1 MIKKFYYLNNCFHLN
16 KMGIKNLH
24 MFLRKKC
31 SSIYNTIPIS
41 TYSGKKIAIDTSI
54 YMCRYKSSLG
64 NKWLSGFWNLIMEF
78 SLQNI
83 EMIFIFDAKAP
94 PEKDEERQHRAENR
108 EKNKKRVDL
117 ILDEFANYKI
127 KYPSFSKETFL
138 QNMTEFS
145 NLYNFFE
152 KQTDIETFTDVMNHV
167 RKLQNSIMMIRIE
180 DFDLLRE
187 MLDVMGIVYMNAF
200 SEAEGTCAFLNRNQ
214 VVDAVLT
221 EDTDV
226 LAYLSPVML
235 HNYNIRDNTFVEL
248 KLDDI
253 LEKLSFTAPQFVD
266 FCIMCGTDYNTNI
279 PGIGP
284 QKAYQILLKKDN
296 LEHVETEK
304 RYNTSV
310 LNFVR
315 VRELFKTSHYKIN
328 DNNSQREKIVKINDV
343 QNFCFHNNID
353 YNIRDV
359 NTLFSSEKKNFHI
372 INE

>member
-1 MIKKFYYLNNCFHLN
+1 
-16 KMGIKNLH
+16 MGIKNLH

-226 LAYLSPVML
+226 LAYLSPVMS

-328 DNNSQREKIVKINDV
+328 DNNSEREKVVKINDV